1 MLLFCFFIKPFFLK
15 GRRNFNK
22 NIQKEILKHL
32 NETNLLVNKTK
43 KKKKINKPCILPI
56 ENKLNMQK
64 RPMKYNILHFRSI
77 ESIKQAIILF
87 ILIPDNT

>member
-32 NETNLLVNKTK
+32 NETNLLLSTK
-43 KKKKINKPCILPI
+43 PKKKKINKTP
-56 ENKLNMQK
+56 ENNVSNKVPAYYLLKIN
-64 RPMKYNILHFRSI
+64 
-77 ESIKQAIILF
+77 
-87 ILIPDNT
+87 